1 MGRRHHHLLSPM
13 EQLHEQTDE
22 AGEGWLM
29 LLWCVGVVLFLLFLA
44 ANLVCCK
51 GYLDRVSRVG
61 PRKRAPL
68 LTSHQS

>member
-1 MGRRHHHLLSPM
+1 MGRSAL

-29 LLWCVGVVLFLLFLA
+29 LLWCVAVVLFLLFLA

-51 GYLDRVSRVG
+51 EYLDRVSRPG
-61 PRKRAPL
+61 GQGRKRRVYY
-68 LTSHQS
+68 